1 MVTTG
6 SALEPVA
13 PFWPEHQQQPG
24 HVVVEERDQP
34 WREPVPQHRLLQ
46 AAALHKVL
54 QDQQVPLLVVLF
66 GAGLHDA
73 LEHAPG

>member
-1 MVTTG
+1 
-6 SALEPVA
+6 
-13 PFWPEHQQQPG
+13 
-24 HVVVEERDQP
+24 VVVEERDQP
-34 WREPVPQHRLLQ
+34 WREPVPQQRLLQ